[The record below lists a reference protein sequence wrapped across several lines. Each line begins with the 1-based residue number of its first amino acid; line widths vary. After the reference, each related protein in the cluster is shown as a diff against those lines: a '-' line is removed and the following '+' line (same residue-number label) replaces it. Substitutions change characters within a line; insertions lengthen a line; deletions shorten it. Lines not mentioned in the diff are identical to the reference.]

1 MFKDFKDFM
10 GEIQQN
16 NQNLF
21 NSKQVQVDSFS
32 KELDSIKTLLLR
44 LDAKMN
50 QIVAKLDEFTL
61 MLHSDEDDTY
71 EAEWSPYDDSNSY
84 EEDFYDEDEEEDNF

>member
-10 GEIQQN
+10 GEIQN
-16 NQNLF
+16 HNQQLY
-21 NSKQVQVDSFS
+21 NSKQSQIDNFS
-32 KELDSIKTLLLR
+32 KELETVKNLLWR

-61 MLHSDEDDTY
+61 MLHSDEDENY
-71 EAEWSPYDDSNSY
+71 EAEWTPYDEKN
-84 EEDFYDEDEEEDNF
+84 FYDDQEEEDNY

>member
-71 EAEWSPYDDSNSY
+71 EAEWTPYDEKNFSY
-84 EEDFYDEDEEEDNF
+84 EDDYEDDTDESV

>member
-10 GEIQQN
+10 GEIQNN
-16 NQNLF
+16 NQQLF
-21 NSKQVQVDSFS
+21 NSKQSQIDHFA
-32 KELDSIKTLLLR
+32 KELDTLKTLLLR

-61 MLHSDEDDTY
+61 MLHSDENEEY
-71 EAEWSPYDDSNSY
+71 NAEWSPYDDNNY
-84 EEDFYDEDEEEDNF
+84 YDEDSDDEDDGDY

>member
-32 KELDSIKTLLLR
+32 KELDSIKNLLLR

-61 MLHSDEDDTY
+61 MLHADEDDTY
-71 EAEWSPYDDSNSY
+71 EAEWTPYDDNNVY
-84 EEDFYDEDEEEDNF
+84 GEDFYDEDEEEDDF

>member
-10 GEIQQN
+10 GEIQNN
-16 NQNLF
+16 NQHLY
-21 NSKQVQVDSFS
+21 NSKQSQVDNFS
-32 KELDSIKTLLLR
+32 KELDTVKNLLLR

-61 MLHSDEDDTY
+61 MLHSDEDEDY
-71 EAEWSPYDDSNSY
+71 EAEWTPYDDSNSY
-84 EEDFYDEDEEEDNF
+84 NEDFYEDEDEEDNY

>member
-1 MFKDFKDFM
+1 MFKDFRDFM
-10 GEIQQN
+10 GEVQKN

-21 NSKQVQVDSFS
+21 NSKQVQVENFS
-32 KELDSIKTLLLR
+32 QELDTIKTLLLR

-71 EAEWSPYDDSNSY
+71 EAEWTSYDDG
-84 EEDFYDEDEEEDNF
+84 DDEFESDDEETNY